1 MKDVPRLFEYI
12 KSSNVGMSE
21 MYNTRDDTPPE
32 EDEANSDVGYPQ
44 EDYNKEDDL
53 IAFGY
58 HIYNG
63 L

>member
-1 MKDVPRLFEYI
+1 MKDVPKLFEYI
-12 KSSNVGMSE
+12 KSSNVGASE
-21 MYNTRDDTPPE
+21 HYNTRDDVVD

-53 IAFGY
+53 ISFGY